1 MVKCLMTWWWQ
12 GKDAKEVTERFRKWT
27 PIGDVKFYFPIHTI
41 LGANKAF
48 TIVEVDDVETM
59 ARNLR
64 AWADIC
70 TYDISPIMDSRE
82 LVSLK

>member
-12 GKDAKEVTERFRKWT
+12 GKDAKEVSERFSKWK
-27 PIGDVKFYFPIHTI
+27 PKGDVKFYFPIHTI

-48 TIVEVDDVETM
+48 SVIEVDDIETM

-64 AWADIC
+64 DWADIC
-70 TYDISPIMDSRE
+70 TYDIRPIMDSRE
-82 LVSLK
+82 LMSLK